1 MHFRHVHAQHP
12 GTGVWWHPA
21 NAGLPYS
28 SASASALAV
37 RGPFHCPSPAVA
49 GHGHDPSV
57 AHGGPVGAY
66 CGSYPDPG
74 PTVAWL
80 PVPAGS
86 SVEFTRTEQA
96 ELASWV
102 RQRREPPACFKE
114 AGAAGSEAVV
124 AIWNLNAGYTGKQ
137 LWDDLEDAGF
147 EARQVLVC
155 RRNAGAFAVGFHAP
169 YQARAAA
176 VALDQLGESA
186 CEVFQSFGLDDDDA
200 PRVQLWV
207 PTADPEASEIPL
219 WMHRLISR
227 KEWRRCETKEELLAR
242 HAEWPQEDE
251 NKIFF

>member
-1 MHFRHVHAQHP
+1 MIWP
-12 GTGVWWHPA
+12 G
-21 NAGLPYS
+21 
-28 SASASALAV
+28 
-37 RGPFHCPSPAVA
+37 
-49 GHGHDPSV
+49 SV
-57 AHGGPVGAY
+57 P
-66 CGSYPDPG
+66 GSG

-86 SVEFTRTEQA
+86 SVDLTGTEQE

-102 RQRREPPACFKE
+102 RQRREPPACFME

-147 EARQVLVC
+147 EARQVLGSS
-155 RRNAGAFAVGFHAP
+155 RNAGAFAVGFHAP

-186 CEVFQSFGLDDDDA
+186 CEVFKAYQAEGPLDDS

-207 PTADPEASEIPL
+207 PTADREASEIPR
-219 WMHRLISR
+219 WMHRLIKR
-227 KEWRRCETKEELLAR
+227 QEWRGCETTEELLAR
-242 HAEWPQEDE
+242 HAERPEEDGT
-251 NKIFF
+251 NICR

>member
-1 MHFRHVHAQHP
+1 MIWP
-12 GTGVWWHPA
+12 G
-21 NAGLPYS
+21 
-28 SASASALAV
+28 
-37 RGPFHCPSPAVA
+37 
-49 GHGHDPSV
+49 SV
-57 AHGGPVGAY
+57 P
-66 CGSYPDPG
+66 GSG

-86 SVEFTRTEQA
+86 SVDLIGTEQE

-147 EARQVLVC
+147 EARQVLGSS
-155 RRNAGAFAVGFHAP
+155 RNAGAFAVGFHAP

-186 CEVFQSFGLDDDDA
+186 CQVFKSFGLDDS

-227 KEWRRCETKEELLAR
+227 KE
-242 HAEWPQEDE
+242 
-251 NKIFF
+251 